1 MVYPESKIVKD
12 KLELIWVYLSSKVTM
27 ISSFLSTFLVYK
39 LLFFTNAMSLFDV
52 VKKTNLLSLSIV
64 PLTIWS
70 KDTILPSKIE
80 VDPLYPIC
88 NEVILLGSL
97 LEHEKSENNDVKA
110 NK

>member
-39 LLFFTNAMSLFDV
+39 LLFFTYAMSLFDV
-52 VKKTNLLSLSIV
+52 VKKTNLFSLSIV

-70 KDTILPSKIE
+70 KDSIRPSKIE
-80 VDPLYPIC
+80 VDPSYPIY